1 MASQQRAQKL
11 ADWLL
16 EEENKHTDETV
27 KFDRESAIER
37 FDGEFA
43 PIEIPEP
50 LPPQTD
56 NDWQVGDEQKQQQ
69 P

>member
-1 MASQQRAQKL
+1 MASQQRDQKL

-16 EEENKHTDETV
+16 EEENKLSSENV
-27 KFDRESAIER
+27 KFDKESAIQR

-56 NDWQVGDEQKQQQ
+56 NDW
-69 P
+69 